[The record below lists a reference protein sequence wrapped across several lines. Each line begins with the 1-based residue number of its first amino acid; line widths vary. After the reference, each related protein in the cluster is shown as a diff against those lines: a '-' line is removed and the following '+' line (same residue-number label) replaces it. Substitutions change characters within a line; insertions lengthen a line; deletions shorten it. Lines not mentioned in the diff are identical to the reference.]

1 MKTNDSEHV
10 RVSPA
15 AGVFTVFAGHSE
27 DVDARV
33 EVSGEFGER
42 VDVLALVLHDDGAH
56 ADTAVAA
63 AVHSPAIAAAV
74 DSAATRDA

>member
-1 MKTNDSEHV
+1 MKTNDSEHL

-15 AGVFTVFAGHSE
+15 AGVFTVFEGHSE

-33 EVSGEFGER
+33 EVGGEFSER
-42 VDVLALVLHDDGAH
+42 VYALALVLYDDGAH

-63 AVHSPAIAAAV
+63 AVNSPAIAAAV
-74 DSAATRDA
+74 DSAANRDA